1 MSSRLKQSKNLTSE
15 HEVDNEDRRNGCPST
30 HALWA
35 QLSIAQQAS
44 VSSMHNYGY
53 ELSFIRTEGEEIQ
66 VVMLLN
72 ETLVV
77 IDDEG
82 TIDTQANIKIRHKE

>member
-1 MSSRLKQSKNLTSE
+1 MSSLIKQTKHLTSE
-15 HEVDNEDRRNGCPST
+15 KEENPDERRHKCPST

-35 QLSIAQQAS
+35 QLSVAQQAS
-44 VSSMHNYGY
+44 VSSMHHYGY
-53 ELSFIRTEGEEIQ
+53 ELSFIRGEGETKQ

-72 ETLVV
+72 EAAII

-82 TIDTQANIKIRHKE
+82 TINTQANIKIRH

>member
-1 MSSRLKQSKNLTSE
+1 MGEN
-15 HEVDNEDRRNGCPST
+15 EVEIEDRRHECPSK

-35 QLSIAQQAS
+35 QLSISQQAS

-53 ELSFIRTEGEEIQ
+53 ELSFIRAEGEEVQ

-72 ETLVV
+72 GAVVV

-82 TIDTQANIKIRHKE
+82 TIDTRAKIEIRHQ

>member
-1 MSSRLKQSKNLTSE
+1 MNVPVNMHCIS
-15 HEVDNEDRRNGCPST
+15 
-30 HALWA
+30 
-35 QLSIAQQAS
+35 QQAS

-53 ELSFIRTEGEEIQ
+53 EQSFIRAEGEKVQ

-72 ETLVV
+72 GAAVV

-82 TIDTQANIKIRHKE
+82 TIDTQEKIEIRQH